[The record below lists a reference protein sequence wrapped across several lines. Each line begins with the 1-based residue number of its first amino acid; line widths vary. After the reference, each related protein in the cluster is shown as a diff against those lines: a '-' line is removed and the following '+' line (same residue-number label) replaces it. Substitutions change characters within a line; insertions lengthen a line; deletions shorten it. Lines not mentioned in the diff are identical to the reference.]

1 MTKTMILSGQVHK
14 LTPERWYVR
23 GRQPLKKG

>member
-1 MTKTMILSGQVHK
+1 MTKMMILSGLENK
-14 LTPERWYVR
+14 PIPERWYVR